1 MRQKIAIATRRLV
14 LAAGAAALLAGSP
27 ARAQTV
33 INFWDMIWGPPE
45 YIETAKKQVEAYNA
59 ANPKVQVRYRSVPW
73 ANWYQTFVTAIGA
86 GTAPDLSTG
95 AGYQAVQLYDM
106 GAIRPLDDVVAE
118 MKASGELDD
127 FAPGTVE
134 RLRYDGHTVAIPW
147 GIDIRVWLYRKDLL
161 AAAKIAP
168 PTTWEELRAAAK
180 ALTAGDRY
188 GLAASGDTGGS
199 HYVYSLMLNNGGGLF
214 NEKRE
219 LVATAAR
226 NREAL
231 DYLAA
236 MVKDGSVSPAS
247 AGYDSDGRRRNF
259 FLGQAAFI
267 LDGPGLPDSA
277 PAGVREQL
285 GVLPPL
291 AGPHGDKAT
300 IAWVN
305 NLMVYNQTKHPAET
319 LAFLKWWSKNQKPLW
334 TVGHNRPMP
343 ARKSIAADPYF
354 TGDPLRNFIIA
365 NYLPIGKTTGTGA
378 PGIFPQLNAVEG
390 DGVMQSLVQEILQ
403 GKDVGPALAKAE
415 GKLQV
420 IMK

>member
-1 MRQKIAIATRRLV
+1 MLF
-14 LAAGAAALLAGSP
+14 AGSL

-33 INFWDMIWGPPE
+33 INFWDMIWGSSE
-45 YIETAKKQVEAYNA
+45 YIETAKKLVDQYNT
-59 ANPKVQVRYRSVPW
+59 ANPKVQVRYRSIPW
-73 ANWYQTFVTAIGA
+73 SNWYQTFVTAIGA

-106 GAIRPLDDVVAE
+106 GAIRTLDDLMAE
-118 MKASGELDD
+118 MKASGEIDD

-134 RLRYDGHTVAIPW
+134 RLRYDNHAVALPFAV
-147 GIDIRVWLYRKDLL
+147 DIRIWLYRKDML

-168 PTTWEELRAAAK
+168 PTNWDELRAAAK

-188 GLAASGDTGGS
+188 GIGASGDTGGS
-199 HYVYSLMLNNGGGLF
+199 HYLYALFLNNGGGLF
-214 NEKRE
+214 DEKRT
-219 LVATAAR
+219 LTAVTPR
-226 NREAL
+226 NREAA

-236 MVKDGSVSPAS
+236 LVKDGSVSPAS

-259 FLGQAAFI
+259 FLGQAAFL

-277 PAGVREQL
+277 PPGVREQL

-291 AGPHGDKAT
+291 AGPHGDRGT
-300 IAWVN
+300 LGWVN

-334 TVGHNRPMP
+334 TEGHTRPLP
-343 ARKSIAADPYF
+343 ARKSIASDPYF

-365 NYLPIGKTTGTGA
+365 NYLPLAKTTGSNA
-378 PGIFPQLNAVEG
+378 PGTFPQLNAIEG

-403 GKDVGPALAKAE
+403 GKEVGPALAKAE
-415 GKLQV
+415 GKLKE
-420 IMK
+420 IMQ